1 MKKRKSRLAF
11 DLKRLDKIGESL
23 QGVILDK
30 NPKIAEIELQALEI
44 AHRVKKEGITSA

>member
-1 MKKRKSRLAF
+1 MNKRKTSLASDF
-11 DLKRLDKIGESL
+11 KRLDKIGESL

-44 AHRVKKEGITSA
+44 AQRAKREGITSA

>member
-1 MKKRKSRLAF
+1 MTKRKTSLAS

-30 NPKIAEIELQALEI
+30 NPQIAKLELSAL
-44 AHRVKKEGITSA
+44 ALAQRCKKEGITSA